1 MTVEAQGTSIPT
13 RSVFGDGAPRT
24 PAARLGVAVVTDLVA
39 AIVTGD
45 LGPGEVLPPEG
56 TLSQQFGVS
65 RTVIRE
71 SVKRVEEKG
80 LLTVAQGRGTSVN
93 PPSSWNVLDPVVLSA
108 LVDHD
113 DSLGVLDDLSVV
125 RASLEGSMAA
135 GAAERQ
141 TPERTAELSAAY
153 AETVRHADDLARYK
167 EGDVGYLLAEA
178 AYNDADAAFHYTIM
192 EQSGNRLA
200 SNITRIL
207 FARARESNRFTGTP
221 QAGVPP
227 ETLDEHKAILEAIV
241 GGDPAEATAA
251 MVNHITLAWARRR
264 PGDPF
269 SAF

>member
-1 MTVEAQGTSIPT
+1 MTVEPQGSSSPS
-13 RSVFGDGAPRT
+13 RSVFGDGTPRT
-24 PAARLGVAVVTDLVA
+24 PAARLGVAVVGDLVS
-39 AIVTGD
+39 AIVTGE
-45 LGPGEVLPPEG
+45 LRPGEVLPPEG

-93 PPSSWNVLDPVVLSA
+93 PPSLWNVLDPVVLSA

-113 DSLGVLDDLSVV
+113 DSLGVLDELSVV

-135 GAAERQ
+135 AAAEQ
-141 TPERTAELSAAY
+141 QNPEREVELRAAY
-153 AETVRHADDLARYK
+153 ANTVRFADDL
-167 EGDVGYLLAEA
+167 D
-178 AYNDADAAFHYTIM
+178 AYNEADAAFHYTIM

-227 ETLDEHKAILEAIV
+227 ETLDEHKAIMEAIV
-241 GGDPAEATAA
+241 RGDPVEASAA
-251 MVNHITLAWARRR
+251 MVNHIALAWARRR
-264 PGDPF
+264 PDGPK
-269 SAF
+269 A